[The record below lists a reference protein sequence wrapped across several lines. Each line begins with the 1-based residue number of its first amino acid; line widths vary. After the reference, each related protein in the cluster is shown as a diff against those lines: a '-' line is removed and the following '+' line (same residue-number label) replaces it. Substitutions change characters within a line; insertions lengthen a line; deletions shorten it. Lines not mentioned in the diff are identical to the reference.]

1 MSRGVPKDKS
11 VKRNILHRLKIV
23 RGHLEK
29 VIGMVE
35 SDQYC
40 IDVVHQ
46 SIAVQSALKEVDK
59 VILGNH
65 MQTCVAD
72 SIKSGNS
79 QEVISEVIRVLD
91 KVHTI

>member
-1 MSRGVPKDKS
+1 MSRGIPKDKS

-23 RGHLEK
+23 KGHLNK
-29 VIGMVE
+29 VIEMV
-35 SDQYC
+35 SDDQYC

-72 SIKSGNS
+72 SIKRGNS
-79 QEVISEVIRVLD
+79 QEVIAEVIRVLD